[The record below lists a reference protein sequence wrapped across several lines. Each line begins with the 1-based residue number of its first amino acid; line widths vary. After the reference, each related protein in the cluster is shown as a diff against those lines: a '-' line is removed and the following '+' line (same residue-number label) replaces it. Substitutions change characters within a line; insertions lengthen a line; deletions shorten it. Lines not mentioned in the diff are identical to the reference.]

1 MGLPILEHPT
11 FELTIPSTHKPL
23 TYRPF
28 LVKEEKVLLLAQ
40 ESDEMKDLTRAIKQ
54 VLKNC
59 IIEGEIDLEDA
70 PTFDIEY
77 MFLQLRAN
85 SVSNKSK
92 FNLNDPES
100 KKPIEVE
107 LDLKEVNVKYNDDHN
122 SLIKL
127 NDKVSLQM
135 KYPTYE
141 TISLFDN
148 MDSLVD
154 TTFGMIKYCVDKVL
168 VGEEEVHE
176 LKDYSDKEINEFID
190 SLTTENFEQV
200 QAFFDTMPRLE
211 HTIEYKVGKKTK
223 TRTFVGLSDFFS
235 YA

>member
-1 MGLPILEHPT
+1 MGLPILQHPT
-11 FELTIPSTHKPL
+11 FELTIPSTNKSL

-54 VLKNC
+54 ILKNC
-59 IIEGEIDLEDA
+59 IVDGEIDLEAA

-77 MFLQLRAN
+77 MFLHLRAN
-85 SVSNKSK
+85 SVSNKAK
-92 FNLNDPES
+92 FNINDPES
-100 KKPIEVE
+100 KKPIVVE
-107 LDLKEVNVKYNDDHN
+107 LDLKEVNVQHNDDHN

-127 NDKVSLQM
+127 DDKVSLQM

-148 MDSLVD
+148 MDNMVD

-168 VGEEEVHE
+168 VGEEEVYE
-176 LKDYSDKEINEFID
+176 FKDYSDKEIDEFID
-190 SLTTENFEQV
+190 SLTTEHFKNIQ
-200 QAFFDTMPRLE
+200 
-211 HTIEYKVGKKTK
+211 
-223 TRTFVGLSDFFS
+223 TFT
-235 YA
+235 Y